1 MRKRRPRWRRARP
14 TACSRSPRAATR
26 NAPCHS
32 TRFCPPFVRSPA
44 RPTFLGHQPCAGSC
58 AKPGATGTL
67 PAGSWLPE
75 VLDEGA
81 RARRGHSQR
90 LASPSSTPPALPTPP
105 CAVFMPSSRPACR
118 ALAPRP
124 VHSFGASGVGVLGF
138 PARQL
143 PTTHPPE
150 GGGGREQAD
159 RPAPFPRSARR
170 APPPIKP

>member
-1 MRKRRPRWRRARP
+1 MEKSSSHGLQPVPTGRDEERALPQHPFLP
-14 TACSRSPRAATR
+14 TLRSVTGSANISWAPAMCRVLCQAWGNGHASCRLLAAGSPRR
-26 NAPCHS
+26 
-32 TRFCPPFVRSPA
+32 
-44 RPTFLGHQPCAGSC
+44 
-58 AKPGATGTL
+58 
-67 PAGSWLPE
+67 
-75 VLDEGA
+75 GA
-81 RARRGHSQR
+81 RARRGDSQR

-124 VHSFGASGVGVLGF
+124 VHGFGASGVGVLGF